1 MLRGGKVARALCSF
15 PTSPRSPF
23 IRQTVLRRLFGQTR
37 LERERVISI
46 GIEVIRWLTRIRR
59 RLHGG
64 GDEVIIEKRGG
75 VGVRIDI
82 VGGGRDGVMTWVPKG
97 GSCSHMPLSMMTPPH
112 LRRKRFRGVWHTTHP
127 PSWSARVPR
136 SLLLMW
142 VPPSAPL
149 EHGDSRWDA
158 FCHYQRPRP
167 KGLHRRRPLTG
178 IYDNT

>member
-1 MLRGGKVARALCSF
+1 M
-15 PTSPRSPF
+15 
-23 IRQTVLRRLFGQTR
+23 LRRLFGKTR
-37 LERERVISI
+37 LEREQGISI
-46 GIEVIRWLTRIRR
+46 GLEAIKWLTRIRR

-82 VGGGRDGVMTWVPKG
+82 VGGGREWVMARVPEG
-97 GSCSHMPLSMMTPPH
+97 GSCPHMPSSMMTPPH

-127 PSWSARVPR
+127 LPWPVRVPR
-136 SLLLMW
+136 SWLSKW

-149 EHGDSRWDA
+149 EHGASRWDV

-167 KGLHRRRPLTG
+167 KGLHRRRFLTG
-178 IYDNT
+178 IYGNT